1 MLTKQRF
8 IDDACLPAA
17 VETVNRMRKWLN
29 TNFNMINEVMAGAKR
44 LKSGL
49 LDKRSRTALAEI
61 FETTPEG
68 VHAHL
73 STSYTHA
80 VYVEVRTSFKA
91 KDREDSSWKYDKE
104 TIGFEPGKPLT
115 SWQPLR
121 MYDLDEIRSGVIDYF
136 EKYAVAEKAEDAA
149 HNAARPLAPFCLR

>member
-1 MLTKQRF
+1 MMTKKYF

-17 VETVNRMRKWLN
+17 VETVNRMRKWIN

-49 LDKRSRTALAEI
+49 LDKRTRTALAEI
-61 FETTPEG
+61 FATTPEG

-91 KDREDSSWKYDKE
+91 KDREDGSWKYNKE
-104 TIGFEPGKPLT
+104 TIGFEPGKPLN
-115 SWQPLR
+115 SRQPLK
-121 MYDLDEIRSGVIDYF
+121 MYDADEVRSSMVDYF
-136 EKYAVAEKAEDAA
+136 EKYAVAEKAEDVA
-149 HNAARPLAPFCLR
+149 HDAARPLAPFETR